1 VTRTILFGCAA
12 LCALTCLPGLA
23 ARRGIEIGARSGTRI
38 SANSTFFGKH
48 TCAVNGDGTLRC
60 WGSNQ
65 YGQLGDGTTTDR
77 SSPVRV
83 TNLSNVISVAAGA
96 THTCALRANGI
107 VSCWGNNAN
116 GELGDG
122 TTTSRSTTADVPG
135 LTGVVAIAA
144 GQIHTCAVRYNGTV
158 YCWGSSYDGQI
169 GNGSTSLTV
178 ATPTL
183 VVEGLSDVIGI
194 AAGLVHTCALKSD
207 GTVFCWGDNTSGQLG
222 QGSRG
227 GFSAAPTFAV
237 SGLSNAVSIA
247 GGHVHTCAVRADGA
261 ALCWGDN
268 ASGQL
273 GRGNTTTPPS
283 SAAAPVLNLTGA
295 IAITGGSDHACALR
309 SDGNVLCWG
318 GNESGQIGDGTNA
331 QRLVPTQVVGLNTA
345 TEITAGSNFTCALE
359 PNDTPRCWGDNS
371 VGQLGDGTRVAETI
385 PSVVSGGSGSINARG
400 IAAGYFET
408 CARRDNGA
416 GACWGRGPDGDGT
429 LSFRVSPIT
438 LTEVTNASMVVAS
451 EHFCFQRSNGS
462 TQCLGRNDFDQVGD
476 GVNRDP
482 EARAVAATLLP
493 NAVSIAA
500 GDLHTC
506 AVLANGTA
514 TCWGY
519 NSSGQVGDNTFV
531 NRTAP
536 TPVTGLT
543 NLRGVI
549 AAGGAHSCAV
559 RGDGTVACWGANLD
573 GELGD
578 GTNTN
583 RPTPVT
589 VLGLSRVVSVAAG
602 AGFTCALRSDG
613 VVLCWGRNANGQ
625 LGDGTVSSRT
635 TPVPVGSLTTA
646 TAITAG
652 RDQTCAILSDSTA
665 RCWGLNASGQLGDS
679 TTTSRLTP
687 TAVVTPGTLTFSGRT
702 VSVLLSVTD
711 VVAVSAGF
719 QHTCLLLA
727 NGQPECWGD
736 NQVGAIGDGTTAQ
749 RLTPVVVPSFTAN
762 VDPQVSLVSQRRIAD
777 VTALVDCA
785 AGQKARVLLTLQQ
798 GQSAGYGTAEMQ
810 CTGALEKLPMTV
822 EARGPNGFQPG
833 DATAVVEAVISDA
846 NSVLQDQHWT
856 RSVVLTDAP
865 PPGH

>member
-1 VTRTILFGCAA
+1 VIRTTLFSCAA

-23 ARRGIEIGARSGTRI
+23 ARRAVEVGARSGTRI
-38 SANSTFFGKH
+38 SAGATGLGKH
-48 TCAVNGDGTLRC
+48 ACAVGGDGTVRC

-77 SSPVRV
+77 PSPVRV
-83 TNLSNVISVAAGA
+83 TNLSNVISVAAAG

-107 VSCWGNNAN
+107 VSCWGNNLN

-122 TTTSRSTTADVPG
+122 TTTSRTTTADVPG

-144 GQIHTCAVRYNGTV
+144 GQIHTCAALYNGNV
-158 YCWGSSYDGQI
+158 YCWGSSDSGQI
-169 GNGSTSLTV
+169 GNGSTSLIVSTPALV
-178 ATPTL
+178 AGGL
-183 VVEGLSDVIGI
+183 KDVVAL

-222 QGSRG
+222 QGPTG
-227 GFSAAPTFAV
+227 GFTAAPSFAV

-247 GGHVHTCAVRADGA
+247 GGHVHTCAVRADGS
-261 ALCWGDN
+261 ALCWGEN
-268 ASGQL
+268 GNGQL
-273 GRGNTTTPPS
+273 GRGNTTKPLS
-283 SAAAPVLNLTGA
+283 SAAAPVLSLTGA
-295 IAITGGSDHACALR
+295 IGITAGTSHSCAVR
-309 SDGNVLCWG
+309 SDGNAFCWG
-318 GNESGQIGDGTNA
+318 SNASGQIGDGTTA
-331 QRLVPTQVVGLNTA
+331 QRLVPTQVLGLNTA
-345 TEITAGSNFTCALE
+345 TEITAGSNFTCATE
-359 PNDTPRCWGDNS
+359 PNDTPRCWGANS
-371 VGQLGDGTRVAETI
+371 VGQLGDGTQAGETI

-416 GACWGRGPDGDGT
+416 GACWGRGPNGDGSS
-429 LSFRVSPIT
+429 SFRLSPIT
-438 LTEVTNASMVVAS
+438 LTEVTTASMVVAS
-451 EHFCFQRSNGS
+451 EHFCFERSNGS
-462 TQCLGRNDFDQVGD
+462 TQCLGRNDFGQVGD
-476 GVNRDP
+476 GSSAP
-482 EARAVAATLLP
+482 LPTRAVVASLLP

-514 TCWGY
+514 TCWGF
-519 NSSGQVGDNTFV
+519 NASGQVGDNTFV
-531 NRTAP
+531 NRTTP
-536 TPVTGLT
+536 TPVSGLT
-543 NLRGVI
+543 NIRSVI
-549 AAGGAHSCAV
+549 AAGAAHNCAV
-559 RGDGTVACWGANLD
+559 RGDGTVACWGENLD

-613 VVLCWGRNANGQ
+613 VVLCWGRNGNGQ
-625 LGDGTVSSRT
+625 LGDGTISPRN
-635 TPVPVGSLTTA
+635 TPVPVGSLTNA

-652 RDQTCAILSDSTA
+652 RDQTCAILADSTA

-679 TTTSRLTP
+679 TTTNRLTP

-702 VSVLLSVTD
+702 VSVLLSVAD

-719 QHTCLLLA
+719 QHTCLLLS
-727 NGQPECWGD
+727 NGQPMCWGD
-736 NQVGAIGDGTTAQ
+736 NQVGAVGDGTATQ
-749 RLTPVVVPSFTAN
+749 RLTPVVVNSFTAN
-762 VDPQVSLVSQRRIAD
+762 VEPQVSLVSQRRVAD

-785 AGQKARVLLTLQQ
+785 AGQKARILLTLEQ
-798 GQSAGYGTAEMQ
+798 GQTTGYGTAEMQ
-810 CTGALEKLPMTV
+810 CTGGLEKLPMTV

-833 DATAVVEAVISDA
+833 AATAVVEAIISDK
-846 NSVLQDQHWT
+846 NSVVQDQHWT
-856 RSVVLTDAP
+856 RNVVLADAP
-865 PPGH
+865 APGH